1 MPTKFKG
8 TAKEK
13 RALNAYICLR
23 RSAESALMAA
33 SEKLNLGGV
42 TVTQFSILEALYHI
56 GALKPGEIAQKMF
69 MSCGNITYVLD
80 RLVEKGLI
88 DRVPNPKDRRS
99 FVVDL
104 SPNGKTLVEAH
115 LQSYVD
121 KISDIMNVLDLQE
134 LNSLRDITRKLGLA
148 AARF

>member
-23 RSAESALMAA
+23 RSAESVLMGM
-33 SEKLNLGGV
+33 SKKIDLGGV
-42 TVTQFSILEALYHI
+42 TVTQFSVLESLYHI
-56 GALKPGEIAQKMF
+56 GASRPGEIAAKMF

-80 RLVEKGLI
+80 KLVEKGLI

-104 SPNGKTLVEAH
+104 NPNGKTLVEAH

-121 KISDIMNVLDLQE
+121 KISDIMNVLELQE
-134 LNSLRDITRKLGLA
+134 LNSLREITRKLGLA
-148 AARF
+148 AVRF